1 MSRKAVL
8 IVTCVVSLI
17 FLAGCMEEKVSYTYG
32 TVGKVEVRGDVDKI
46 AILNYSVESVIYKN
60 YTMQMVKGFVYH
72 DKTHRY
78 EIRGIARNIAGEN
91 ISKAKICVTFY
102 RQESKMLKPLVSK
115 CHIKQKISPNETW
128 TFKVKYLFSDPGF
141 GKVDKIDF
149 WVEVS

>member
-1 MSRKAVL
+1 MSRKVAL
-8 IVTCVVSLI
+8 IVTCVVSLV
-17 FLAGCMEEKVSYTYG
+17 FLAGCMEENVSYTYG

-46 AILNYSVESVIYKN
+46 TILNYSVESVIYKN
-60 YTMQMVKGFVYH
+60 YTMQRVKGFVYH